1 MLDERNAEHWGSPA
15 PPTTQPKPV
24 TIKRRPVAKPQLPP
38 THSHSCK
45 PKHNAMYEFTFED
58 VHMRRGTLQDKCRD
72 HLTKPARRNK
82 DAWTEEE
89 INKLKQL
96 KQDGMDILS
105 ICEVLGR
112 SRAAV
117 YKRLQRSGA
126 VDKRKKWTEA
136 RLSVVRDLLKQGYTD
151 AQIGEE
157 MGVSAGAI
165 NKVVQDY
172 HLRRYRR

>member
-1 MLDERNAEHWGSPA
+1 MLTAHEHWEIPNRPS
-15 PPTTQPKPV
+15 PKPAV
-24 TIKRRPVAKPQLPP
+24 MKRIGPKPQLPT
-38 THSHSCK
+38 THSYR
-45 PKHNAMYEFTFED
+45 YEPNRGAWRELTFED
-58 VHMRRGTLQDKCRD
+58 VHRLRKTTQDKCRD
-72 HLTKPARRNK
+72 HITKPARRSK

-96 KQDGMDILS
+96 RQDGMDILS

-117 YKRLQRSGA
+117 YKRLQRCGDSTN
-126 VDKRKKWTEA
+126 RRKWTEA
-136 RLSVVRDLLKQGYTD
+136 RLSVVRDLLRQGYTD

-165 NKVVQDY
+165 NKVVQGY
-172 HLRRYRR
+172 HLRRYRK